1 MDESRI
7 SVVMGLAVLLIAF
20 ISVVSH
26 YRREQRRAHMLRLL
40 DQAHRAQS
48 PRG

>member
-1 MDESRI
+1 MDGSRV

-20 ISVVSH
+20 ISVISH
-26 YRREQRRAHMLRLL
+26 YRREQRRAQMLRLL
-40 DQAHRAQS
+40 DRAHRGQS

>member
-1 MDESRI
+1 MDESRV

-26 YRREQRRAHMLRLL
+26 YRREQRRAQMLRLL
-40 DQAHRAQS
+40 DQAHRPHS